1 MPGVPTVTSPIDSTT
16 ATTAGTAIARGTNP
30 GNTAD
35 AVTGGLSTRVSGPT
49 PSTRI
54 ALLHGFTQTGRSWG
68 TVAAALTALGHEVVT
83 VDMPGHGGSDA
94 VRADLPTSADL
105 VTAASG
111 RAVYVGYSMGGR
123 VALHA
128 ALRTPALVCGLVLIG
143 ATAGI
148 ADEAERA
155 ERRAADEL
163 LAADLERDGLD
174 MFLTRWLA
182 SPLFATLP
190 SAAAGLDDRR
200 ANSVDG
206 LAASLRLCG
215 TGTQEPLWER
225 LAAIVCPVAIL
236 AGAFDDKFR
245 ALGRQLAGSI
255 GPNATFS
262 SVGDAGHAAHLER
275 PDAVVAA
282 ISEVAARTSLAG

>member
-1 MPGVPTVTSPIDSTT
+1 MRVK
-16 ATTAGTAIARGTNP
+16 
-30 GNTAD
+30 NTGDNAD
-35 AVTGGLSTRVSGPT
+35 AVTRGLSARVSGPT
-49 PSTRI
+49 PATRI

-83 VDMPGHGGSDA
+83 VDMPGHGGSGA

-105 VTAASG
+105 VTAACG

-128 ALRTPALVCGLVLIG
+128 ALRAPELVRGLVLIG

-148 ADEAERA
+148 ADEGERA
-155 ERRAADEL
+155 VRQAADEI

-174 MFLTRWLA
+174 VFLTRWLA
-182 SPLFATLP
+182 SPLFATLAD
-190 SAAAGLDDRR
+190 AAAGMDERR
-200 ANSVDG
+200 VNSVAG

-225 LAAIVCPVAIL
+225 LAAIVCPVAII
-236 AGAFDDKFR
+236 AGSFDDKFR
-245 ALGRQLAGSI
+245 ALGQQLAASI
-255 GPNATFS
+255 GPNATFTS
-262 SVGDAGHAAHLER
+262 IGDAGHAAHLER

-282 ISEVAARTSLAG
+282 ISELVGRAAVAGLPAPEQTLPAQVQAAERA

>member
-1 MPGVPTVTSPIDSTT
+1 MRVTNT
-16 ATTAGTAIARGTNP
+16 
-30 GNTAD
+30 GNNAD
-35 AVTGGLSTRVSGPT
+35 AVTGGLSTRVSGQT
-49 PSTRI
+49 PARRI

-68 TVAAALTALGHEVVT
+68 TVAAALTALGQEVVT
-83 VDMPGHGGSDA
+83 VDMPGHGGSGT

-105 VTAASG
+105 VTAACG

-128 ALRTPALVCGLVLIG
+128 ALRAPELVRGLVLIG

-148 ADEAERA
+148 ADEGERA
-155 ERRAADEL
+155 VRQAADEV

-174 MFLTRWLA
+174 VFLTRWLA
-182 SPLFATLP
+182 SPLFATLAD
-190 SAAAGLDDRR
+190 AAAGMDERR
-200 ANSVDG
+200 VNSVAG

-225 LAAIVCPVAIL
+225 LAAIVCPVAII
-236 AGAFDDKFR
+236 AGSFDDKFR
-245 ALGRQLAGSI
+245 ALGQQLAGSI
-255 GPNATFS
+255 GPNATFTS
-262 SVGDAGHAAHLER
+262 IGDAGHAAHLER

-282 ISEVAARTSLAG
+282 ISELAGSAAVAG